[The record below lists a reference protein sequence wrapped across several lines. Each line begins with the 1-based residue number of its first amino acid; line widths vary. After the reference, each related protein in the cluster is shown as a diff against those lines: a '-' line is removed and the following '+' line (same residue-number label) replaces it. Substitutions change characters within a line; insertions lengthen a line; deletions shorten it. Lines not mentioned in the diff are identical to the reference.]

1 MAKAIPCQNT
11 WKLLYV
17 TSLGSQNTL
26 GKANQRQNPDILTF
40 CHVIVFCH
48 ILWLFPWDILICIR
62 LTVPNS
68 KWRESWLSSHWLI
81 RFTFI
86 FGVSNKPNSVTVI
99 SPEPIMVKIWYKEQ
113 TFSKMSLTEGSR
125 GPCYPKANTVF
136 YSN

>member
-1 MAKAIPCQNT
+1 MTKPMDVTLCNLPGFPEYTGKGQPTAKP
-11 WKLLYV
+11 
-17 TSLGSQNTL
+17 
-26 GKANQRQNPDILTF
+26 RHFD
-40 CHVIVFCH
+40 FCH

-86 FGVSNKPNSVTVI
+86 FGVSTKPNSVTVI
-99 SPEPIMVKIWYKEQ
+99 SPEPIMVKMWYKEQ
-113 TFSKMSLTEGSR
+113 TFYKMSLTEGSR
-125 GPCYPKANTVF
+125 GALDYPCYPKANTVF